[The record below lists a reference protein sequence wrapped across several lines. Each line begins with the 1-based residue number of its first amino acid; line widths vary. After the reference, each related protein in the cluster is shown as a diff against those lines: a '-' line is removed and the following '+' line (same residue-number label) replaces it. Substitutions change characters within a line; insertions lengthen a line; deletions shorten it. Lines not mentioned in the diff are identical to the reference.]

1 MEKNTT
7 IIAERRRGRKHL
19 GYAHIPQV
27 FTGEVN
33 DFCREHLNPYVNF
46 HRPCFFPRN
55 VTDAKGKEKKL
66 YRHEDMKTP
75 YEKFRSLSSPE
86 RYLRPGNTLV
96 QLEQTALSKSDNDAA
111 EQMNKARD
119 LLFQSW
125 TRRFEK
131 QA

>member
-1 MEKNTT
+1 
-7 IIAERRRGRKHL
+7 
-19 GYAHIPQV
+19 
-27 FTGEVN
+27 
-33 DFCREHLNPYVNF
+33 
-46 HRPCFFPRN
+46 
-55 VTDAKGKEKKL
+55 
-66 YRHEDMKTP
+66 MKTP